1 MVTNATT
8 DPPLQHSN
16 KEDQKKKKKQQISR
30 RYRFEIYLNLR
41 NILSNDMETFDQ
53 SEFTMTNFIN
63 QR

>member
-16 KEDQKKKKKQQISR
+16 KEDQKKKKQQISR

>member
-16 KEDQKKKKKQQISR
+16 KEHQKKKKQQISR
-30 RYRFEIYLNLR
+30 RYRFEIYLR
-41 NILSNDMETFDQ
+41 NILSNDIETFDQ
-53 SEFTMTNFIN
+53 SELTMTNFIN